1 MAEDLGE
8 RTEQPTGRRLGEA
21 RERGQVAKSQ
31 DLTAATDL
39 IAAVVMIAAGGGAA
53 LAVFAGMMR
62 RVLDGQTAGGWLDAT
77 SIRTTVVWVGLQG
90 AKVLVPGLL
99 ILMAMGLLAQI
110 VQVGWHVSTEPLAPK
125 LTRLNPFAGIGRIF
139 STRNLAKTGVN
150 SVKLVLVGIVATIL
164 IYKMLPAIAALP
176 ALEML
181 PALYKTARMGLD
193 LAIWLLAVLLLL
205 GLIDYFYQRW
215 QHTKDLRMTRQEVKE
230 ERRSMEGDPEMKA
243 RRFRMAR
250 ELAMHRIQQAVPK
263 ADVVVTNPTHF
274 AVALQYDQANMRAP
288 KVVAKGADLLALRV
302 RQVAA
307 AHGVPIVERPPLARG
322 LYWGVEVGREI
333 DPEFYEAVA
342 EVLAYV
348 YRLKPKEKVA

>member
-8 RTEQPTGRRLGEA
+8 RTEQPTGRRLSEA

-39 IAAVVMIAAGGGAA
+39 ITAVVMIAAGGGVA

-62 RVLDGQTAGGWLDAT
+62 RVLEGQTAGGWLDAS
-77 SIRTTVVWVGLQG
+77 SIRTMVVWVALQG
-90 AKVLVPGLL
+90 AKVMVPALLIMMSVGLL
-99 ILMAMGLLAQI
+99 GQI
-110 VQVGWHVSTEPLAPK
+110 VQVGWHVSSEPLAPK
-125 LTRLNPFAGIGRIF
+125 LTRLNPFAGVGKIF
-139 STRNLAKTGVN
+139 SRRNLTKTGVN
-150 SVKLVLVGIVATIL
+150 SVKLVLVGVVAAVL
-164 IYKMLPAIAALP
+164 IAKMLPAIAALP
-176 ALEML
+176 ALEMV
-181 PALYKTARMGLD
+181 PGLYKTVRMGLD
-193 LAIWLLAVLLLL
+193 LAIWLLAILLIL
-205 GLIDYFYQRW
+205 GLVDFFYQRW
-215 QHTKDLRMTRQEVKE
+215 QHSKDLRMTRQEVKE

-274 AVALQYDQANMRAP
+274 AVALRYDQDNMHAP

-333 DPEFYEAVA
+333 NPEFYEAVA

>member
-8 RTEQPTGRRLGEA
+8 RTEQPTSRRLSEA
-21 RERGQVAKSQ
+21 RDRGQVAKSQ

-39 IAAVVMIAAGGGAA
+39 ITAVVLIAAGGGAA
-53 LAVFAGMMR
+53 LAVFAGMLR
-62 RVLDGQTAGGWLDAT
+62 RVLEGQAAGGWLDAA
-77 SIRTTVVWVGLQG
+77 SIRATVVWVALQG
-90 AKVLVPGLL
+90 LKVGAPALL
-99 ILMAMGLLAQI
+99 AMALMALLGQV
-110 VQVGWHVSTEPLAPK
+110 VQVGWHVSGEPLAPK
-125 LTRLNPFAGIGRIF
+125 LTRLNPFTGIGRVF
-139 STRNLAKTGVN
+139 SRRNLTRTGVN
-150 SVKLVLVGIVATIL
+150 SVKLVLVGIVAGTL
-164 IYKMLPAIAALP
+164 IYRMLPAIAALP
-176 ALEML
+176 SLGLVAGM
-181 PALYKTARMGLD
+181 YKTARMGLE
-193 LAIWLLAVLLLL
+193 LAIWLLAILLLL
-205 GLIDYFYQRW
+205 GFVDFFYQRW
-215 QHTKDLRMTRQEVKE
+215 QHTRDLRMTRQEVKE

-274 AVALQYDQANMRAP
+274 AVALQYDQGKMHAP
-288 KVVAKGADLLALRV
+288 RVVAKGADMLALRV

>member
-8 RTEQPTGRRLGEA
+8 RTEQPTGRRLSEA

-39 IAAVVMIAAGGGAA
+39 ITAVVMIAAGGGAA

-62 RVLDGQTAGGWLDAT
+62 RVLEGQSAGGWLDGT
-77 SIRTTVVWVGLQG
+77 SIRATVVWVGWQG
-90 AKVLVPGLL
+90 AKVALPAVLVMA
-99 ILMAMGLLAQI
+99 LMALIGQV
-110 VQVGWHVSTEPLAPK
+110 VQVGWHISTEPLAPK
-125 LTRLNPFAGIGRIF
+125 INRLNPFTGIGRVF
-139 STRNLAKTGVN
+139 SRRNVTKTGVN
-150 SVKLVLVGIVATIL
+150 SVKLVLVGIVAAVL
-164 IYKMLPAIAALP
+164 IYRMLPAIAALP

-181 PALYKTARMGLD
+181 PGLYKTARMGLE
-193 LAIWLLAVLLLL
+193 LAIWLLAILLLL
-205 GLIDYFYQRW
+205 GFVDFFYQRW
-215 QHTKDLRMTRQEVKE
+215 QHSKDLRMTRQEVKE

-250 ELAMHRIQQAVPK
+250 ELAMHRIQQAVPR

-274 AVALQYDQANMRAP
+274 AVALQYDQAKMHAP

-307 AHGVPIVERPPLARG
+307 AHAVPIVERPPLARG

>member
-8 RTEQPTGRRLGEA
+8 RTEQPTGRRLSEA

-39 IAAVVMIAAGGGAA
+39 ITAVILIAAGGGLAT
-53 LAVFAGMMR
+53 AVFAGMMR
-62 RVLDGQTAGGWLDAT
+62 RVLEGQAAGGWLDAT
-77 SIRTTVVWVGLQG
+77 SIRATVVWVALQG
-90 AKVLVPGLL
+90 AKVAVP
-99 ILMAMGLLAQI
+99 ALLAMALVAIVGQI

-125 LTRLNPFAGIGRIF
+125 LNRLNPFTGVGRVF
-139 STRNLAKTGVN
+139 SRRNLTKTGVN
-150 SVKLVLVGIVATIL
+150 SVKLVLVGLVASAL
-164 IYKMLPAIAALP
+164 IYRMLPAIAALP
-176 ALEML
+176 ALELVPGMF
-181 PALYKTARMGLD
+181 KTVKMGLE
-193 LAIWLLAVLLLL
+193 LAIWLLAILLLL
-205 GLIDYFYQRW
+205 GFVDFFYQRW
-215 QHTKDLRMTRQEVKE
+215 QHSKDLRMTRQEVKE

-250 ELAMHRIQQAVPK
+250 ELAMHRIQQSVPR

-274 AVALQYDQANMRAP
+274 AVALQYDQANMHAP
-288 KVVAKGADLLALRV
+288 RVVAKGADMLALRV

-322 LYWGVEVGREI
+322 LFWGVEVGREI